1 MDLFLFTSTYPHA
14 SPVCSIS
21 ILWNSFKPLVQ
32 CQHWPKP
39 GMLLMMY
46 CMLMSFV
53 PLDLFLHVMLMLI
66 LFVLFSFY
74 MLQHLHYHSGG
85 LRLNPNLYTFG
96 TVCPSLLNT
105 WSGSQSEMWTLGKS
119 TMLQVLLSIQALVLN
134 EKPYFNEPGLAPF
147 AGQAK
152 MEKMS

>member
-1 MDLFLFTSTYPHA
+1 
-14 SPVCSIS
+14 
-21 ILWNSFKPLVQ
+21 
-32 CQHWPKP
+32 
-39 GMLLMMY
+39 MLLMMY

-85 LRLNPNLYTFG
+85 LRLNPNLYTFR

-105 WSGSQSEMWTLGKS
+105 WSGSQSEMWTPGKS

-152 MEKMS
+152 MEKMSENYSENAFILSCKTMMYTLRKPPKVISTFSVCLHSVL